1 MLMTIL
7 LCIHYSYFGS
17 TISPL
22 ATVRQ
27 SLATMAGPTDDY
39 AVIPE
44 EQDPIVPG
52 VTIGRSNTI
61 HIASSTTDP
70 PYPRLKARPPQPPQR
85 QVPMG
90 IGPDHPQFADM

>member
-1 MLMTIL
+1 
-7 LCIHYSYFGS
+7 
-17 TISPL
+17 
-22 ATVRQ
+22 
-27 SLATMAGPTDDY
+27 MAGPTDDY
-39 AVIPE
+39 TVLPE

-85 QVPMG
+85 QAPMG